1 MSNIVTF
8 KYNRDNFN
16 EIKNY
21 NFGRNWPV
29 VYLLEDKK
37 EIYIGQ
43 TINAYYR
50 SKQHYE
56 NPERRKLNEI
66 HIITDEEFNV
76 SASLDI
82 ESWLIQYVSA
92 DGKYILQN

>member
-1 MSNIVTF
+1 MSKIVTF
-8 KYNRDNFN
+8 KYSKDNFD

-29 VYLLEDKK
+29 VYVLENKK

-43 TINAYYR
+43 TVNAYHR

-56 NPERRKLNEI
+56 NSERRKLNQI
-66 HIITDEEFNV
+66 HIITDEEFMF
-76 SASLDI
+76 L
-82 ESWLIQYVSA
+82 L
-92 DGKYILQN
+92 L